1 MTDPAITLGA
11 LITVAVIATAVHAL
25 IVGTEIALA
34 SCDRGRLRQRAA
46 AGGSGARAA
55 EHLASRAETTAATV
69 LVGAN
74 LCSLALAV
82 TCALYLMERGHGW
95 YWSAAIAA
103 PPMLVL
109 GHLVPRAIA
118 GAHAD
123 RLAPPLGFLMLP
135 LGYALRPLVVVV
147 SAFAA
152 AATRIVG
159 TDKKK
164 AFITRDELALL
175 IESEPVS
182 DKPGI
187 KGISADEREMIAN
200 VFELSE
206 YSVGDLMV
214 PLSEVTALPE
224 DTTIGEAALE
234 VADKQHSRMPVYR
247 ERVDDITGIVHAFDI
262 LAAGPDR
269 RTTSIAQV
277 ARPVSYV
284 PQSMKAID
292 LLVQLQAAG
301 NPIAVVVDEYGGAI
315 GIVTVEDLL
324 ETIVGDIDD
333 EYDDEPSPI
342 RQEKPGVWRVE
353 AKTPVA
359 KLNQQLDLGL
369 PESDDYET
377 IAGLLIERFRKIPGP
392 GATANVGG
400 VTIEVVT
407 ATDRAVETV
416 RLVKR
421 KR

>member
-1 MTDPAITLGA
+1 MTFAITLNA
-11 LITVAVIATAVHAL
+11 LIAIAVVTTLVHAL
-25 IVGTEIALA
+25 IVATEIALA
-34 SCDRGRLRQRAA
+34 SCDRGRLRQKVA
-46 AGGSGARAA
+46 AGGTAARAA
-55 EHLASRAETTAATV
+55 ERLVARAETTAATV
-69 LVGAN
+69 QVGAN

-82 TCALYLMERGHGW
+82 TCALYLIERGHGW
-95 YWSAAIAA
+95 YWAAAFAA
-103 PPMLVL
+103 PPMLIL

-123 RLAPPLGFLMLP
+123 RLAPMLAVLMLP

-152 AATRIVG
+152 AATRMIG

-175 IESEPVS
+175 IESEPMS
-182 DKPGI
+182 DKP
-187 KGISADEREMIAN
+187 GISADEREMIAN

-206 YSVGDLMV
+206 YKVGDLMV

-224 DTTIGEAALE
+224 DTSLGEAALE

-247 ERVDDITGIVHAFDI
+247 GRVDDIVGIVHAFDI

-269 RTTSIAQV
+269 RATAIASV

-284 PQSMKAID
+284 PESMKAID

-353 AKTPVA
+353 AKTSVA
-359 KLNQQLDLGL
+359 KLNQELDLGL

-377 IAGLLIERFRKIPGP
+377 IGGLLIERFRKIPAP
-392 GATANVGG
+392 SATLTVSG
-400 VTIEVVT
+400 VAIEVV
-407 ATDRAVETV
+407 AASDRAIETV
-416 RLVKR
+416 RLTKR

>member
-1 MTDPAITLGA
+1 MNLITLST
-11 LITVAVIATAVHAL
+11 LVTVAIVTTLVHAL
-25 IVGTEIALA
+25 IVATEIALA
-34 SCDRGRLRQRAA
+34 SCDRGRLRARAA
-46 AGGSGARAA
+46 AGGMAARAA
-55 EHLASRAETTAATV
+55 ERLASRAETTAATV

-74 LCSLALAV
+74 LSSLLLAV
-82 TCALYLMERGHGW
+82 TCAIYLMERDHGW
-95 YWSAAIAA
+95 YWAAAFAA

-123 RLAPPLGFLMLP
+123 RLAPVCAFLMLP

-147 SAFAA
+147 SAVASA
-152 AATRIVG
+152 VTRIIG

-175 IESEPVS
+175 IESEPGNDKSGVS
-182 DKPGI
+182 
-187 KGISADEREMIAN
+187 ISADEREMIAN

-206 YSVGDLMV
+206 YKVGDLMV

-224 DTTIGEAALE
+224 ETSLGEAALE

-247 ERVDDITGIVHAFDI
+247 GRVDDITGIVHAFDI

-269 RTTSIAQV
+269 RTVAIAQV

-284 PQSMKAID
+284 PESMKAID

-342 RQEKPGVWRVE
+342 RAERPGVWKVE

-377 IAGLLIERFRKIPGP
+377 VGGLLIERFRKIPAV
-392 GATANVGG
+392 GATLTISGIG
-400 VTIEVVT
+400 IEVV
-407 ATDRAVETV
+407 AASDRAVETV
-416 RLVKR
+416 RLVKK